1 MYYNGFTLLLMI
13 LSMVGGIMLGVR
25 IEMQHQERKRQQTSI
40 DYWRWAHH
48 KDNIESQMARDGWN
62 L

>member
-1 MYYNGFTLLLMI
+1 MI
-13 LSMVGGIMLGVR
+13 LSMVGGILLGVR
-25 IEMQHQERKRQQTSI
+25 IEMQHQERKRQQASI

-48 KDNIESQMARDGWN
+48 KDNIESQMTRDGWN